1 MKIKKKI
8 LTSNKFPIFRHKTT
22 IRGKN
27 IVRDIVHRP
36 DVAAIIAYYDKK
48 IIVVRQ
54 NRFPNGVDIEI
65 PSGNIE
71 DNETPIESAHRE
83 FIEETG
89 YTAKKMTP
97 FFTFFTSI
105 GYSTQRIH
113 CFIASDFQKTSKPN
127 LDPGELL
134 KMEVM
139 SFNKLMKMIMSGK
152 IIDSITLSSVLSF
165 AIKKKLI

>member
-1 MKIKKKI
+1 MKRKI
-8 LTSNKFPIFRHKTT
+8 LKSDKFPIFRHKTT
-22 IRGKN
+22 IYGKN

-36 DVAAIIAYYDKK
+36 DVAAIIAYHNKK

-54 NRFPNGVDIEI
+54 NRFPNGIDIEI

-71 DNETPIESAHRE
+71 THETPIQSANRE

-89 YTAKKMTP
+89 YTAKKMIP

-105 GYSTQRIH
+105 GYSTQRVH
-113 CFIASDFQKTSKPN
+113 CFIASDFQKTSKLN
-127 LDPGELL
+127 LEPGELL

-139 SFNKLMKMIMSGK
+139 SFSKLIKMIMDGK
-152 IIDSITLSSVLSF
+152 ITDSITLSSILSF